1 MENKKAPTFAL
12 SIAAIVIGV
21 ALFKQID
28 FQAFKVE
35 KPALS
40 VVYLATLIFVL
51 YVLLKDRRKKKD
63 S

>member
-1 MENKKAPTFAL
+1 MENRKAPTFAL

-28 FQAFKVE
+28 FQTFKVE

-40 VVYLATLIFVL
+40 IVYLATLVFVL
-51 YVLLKDRRKKKD
+51 YVVIKEGRRKKQ
-63 S
+63 

>member
-1 MENKKAPTFAL
+1 MENRKVPTFAL

-21 ALFKQID
+21 ALFKQVD

-40 VVYLATLIFVL
+40 IVYLATLVFIL
-51 YVLLKDRRKKKD
+51 YVLIKEARKKKQ
-63 S
+63 

>member
-1 MENKKAPTFAL
+1 MENRKAPTFAL

-40 VVYLATLIFVL
+40 IIYLATLVFIL
-51 YVLLKDRRKKKD
+51 YVLIKEGRKKKQ
-63 S
+63 

>member
-28 FQAFKVE
+28 FQTFKVE

-40 VVYLATLIFVL
+40 IVYLATLVFVL
-51 YVLLKDRRKKKD
+51 YVLIKDSRKKEK
-63 S
+63 

>member
-28 FQAFKVE
+28 FQTFKVE

-40 VVYLATLIFVL
+40 VVYLATLVFVL
-51 YVLLKDRRKKKD
+51 YVIIKEGRKKEK
-63 S
+63 

>member
-1 MENKKAPTFAL
+1 MENRKAPTFAL

-28 FQAFKVE
+28 FQTFKVE

-40 VVYLATLIFVL
+40 IVYLATLIFIL
-51 YVLLKDRRKKKD
+51 YVLIKDGRKKEK
-63 S
+63 

>member
-1 MENKKAPTFAL
+1 MENRKAPTFAL

-28 FQAFKVE
+28 FQTFKVE

-40 VVYLATLIFVL
+40 IVYLLTLIFIL
-51 YVLLKDRRKKKD
+51 YVLIKDASRKK
-63 S
+63 SN

>member
-28 FQAFKVE
+28 FQTFKVE

-40 VVYLATLIFVL
+40 IVYLATLVFVL
-51 YVLLKDRRKKKD
+51 YVLIKDGRKKEK
-63 S
+63 

>member
-1 MENKKAPTFAL
+1 MENRKAPTFAL

-40 VVYLATLIFVL
+40 IIYLATLVFIL
-51 YVLLKDRRKKKD
+51 YVLIKEGKKRKQ
-63 S
+63 

>member
-1 MENKKAPTFAL
+1 MENRKAPTFAL

-28 FQAFKVE
+28 FQTFKVE

-40 VVYLATLIFVL
+40 IVYLATLVFVL
-51 YVLLKDRRKKKD
+51 YVIIKEGRKKEK
-63 S
+63 

>member
-1 MENKKAPTFAL
+1 MENRKAPTFAL

-40 VVYLATLIFVL
+40 IIYLATLVFIL
-51 YVLLKDRRKKKD
+51 YVLIKESRKKKQ
-63 S
+63 

>member
-1 MENKKAPTFAL
+1 MENRKAPTFAL

-40 VVYLATLIFVL
+40 IIYLATLVFIL
-51 YVLLKDRRKKKD
+51 YVLIKEGKKKKQ
-63 S
+63 